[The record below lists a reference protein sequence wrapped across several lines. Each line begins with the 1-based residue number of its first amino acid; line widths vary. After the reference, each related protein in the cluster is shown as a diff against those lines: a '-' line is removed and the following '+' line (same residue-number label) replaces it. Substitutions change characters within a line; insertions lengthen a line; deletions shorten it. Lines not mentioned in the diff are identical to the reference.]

1 MFSGIIYSTGI
12 VKNVKKNT
20 LNYPGSISLE
30 IKSKLNI
37 KKKDIGESICC
48 NGVCLTLE
56 KSKRKIFYLSNETIA
71 RSSFKI

>member
-37 KKKDIGESICC
+37 KKKRHGK
-48 NGVCLTLE
+48 VHLL
-56 KSKRKIFYLSNETIA
+56 
-71 RSSFKI
+71 

>member
-37 KKKDIGESICC
+37 KKKTSRGPFVVT
-48 NGVCLTLE
+48 VCVSLL
-56 KSKRKIFYLSNETIA
+56 KK
-71 RSSFKI
+71 